1 MQITVITDQVAHAP
15 GIERDGRLLVEA
27 ADLSSVTGWEL
38 RPEGLCRG
46 QICAPT
52 RDGDGIETDQGID
65 LANGAEAVSQL
76 AAVDA
81 EAAVVVLG
89 DSATTVAESLADEQA
104 PAFTLPD
111 LDGKPVSL
119 SDFAGKK
126 KLLVAWASW

>member
-1 MQITVITDQVAHAP
+1 MQITVITDQVAQAP
-15 GIERDGRLLVEA
+15 GIERDGRLFIDAPDLV
-27 ADLSSVTGWEL
+27 SVTGWEL

-52 RDGDGIETDQGID
+52 RDGDDIETDHGID
-65 LANGAEAVSQL
+65 LAKGAEAVGQL

-81 EAAVVVLG
+81 EAGVVVLG
-89 DSATTVAESLADEQA
+89 DSATTVAESLADTQA

-111 LDGKPVSL
+111 LDGNPVSL